1 MHSQNI
7 PSFGDIR
14 AAAKQLP
21 GAVVRTPLVASTKL
35 SDLTGAN
42 IFVKHENMQATNS
55 FKDRGALIKL
65 ASLDAEE
72 KARGV
77 VAMSAGNHAQAVAYR
92 AREMGIAATIVMP
105 LDTPFTKI
113 SRTEALGA
121 EIELYGET
129 LAESEVAARRL
140 MSERNLTLIH
150 PYDDPAVMAG
160 QGTIGLELFEDHP
173 KLDAV
178 VVPVGGAGL
187 ITGIAIALK
196 ELHPDIDIIGVEVAS
211 FASMTAHLAGR
222 EPHFGGQ
229 TLADGIAVKKVAS
242 GAIKAAPELISKV
255 LVVSEAE
262 IEQAICHYLTE
273 HKTLAEGAAAA
284 ALAAVLQKPEMFA
297 GRDVA
302 LICTGG
308 NIDPRILSSILYRQ
322 LEREDRI
329 VSLRVH
335 IDDRPG
341 VLGLVSS
348 VLGKAGANILEV
360 YHGRMFLDMPA
371 RSAALDLL
379 IETKDT
385 AHAARVIDD
394 MRAQGFVV
402 KRLAAPAGGDL
413 SSDEG

>member
-1 MHSQNI
+1 MM
-7 PSFGDIR
+7 
-14 AAAKQLP
+14 P
-21 GAVVRTPLVASTKL
+21 GNVVRTPLVHAAKL

-65 ASLDAEE
+65 ASLGQAI
-72 KARGV
+72 ARRGV
-77 VAMSAGNHAQAVAYR
+77 VAMSAGNHAQAVAFR
-92 AREMGIAATIVMP
+92 AHEMGIPATIVMP
-105 LDTPFTKI
+105 RDTPFTKV

-121 EIELYGET
+121 QIVLHGET
-129 LAESEVAARRL
+129 LAEAEIEARHL
-140 MSERNLTLIH
+140 MESQDLTLIH

-178 VVPVGGAGL
+178 VVPIGGAGL
-187 ITGIAIALK
+187 ITGVATALK
-196 ELHPDIDIIGVEVAS
+196 ALRPEIDIIGVEVAT
-211 FASMTAHLAGR
+211 FASMHSALAGQK
-222 EPHFGGQ
+222 PQFGGQ
-229 TLADGIAVKKVAS
+229 TLADGIAVKKVS
-242 GAIKAAPELISKV
+242 TGAVKAAPGLISQV
-255 LVVSEAE
+255 LVVSEVE
-262 IEQAICHYLTE
+262 IEQAICLYLSE

-284 ALAAVLQKPEMFA
+284 ALAGVLQQREIFK

-329 VSLRVH
+329 ISLRVH

-348 VLGKAGANILEV
+348 VIGQVGANILEV
-360 YHGRMFLDMPA
+360 YHGRMFLDVPA

-379 IETKDT
+379 VETKDT
-385 AHAARVIDD
+385 IHASAVIEALE
-394 MRAQGFVV
+394 AQGFKVR
-402 KRLAAPAGGDL
+402 RLGAPAGGGL
-413 SSDEG
+413 GGN

>member
-1 MHSQNI
+1 MQTQKLPTI
-7 PSFGDIR
+7 ADIR
-14 AAAKQLP
+14 AAARQLP
-21 GAVVRTPLVASTKL
+21 GKVVRTPLVHSAKL
-35 SDLTGAN
+35 AELTGAD

-65 ASLDAEE
+65 SSLPPEAR
-72 KARGV
+72 ARGV

-105 LDTPFTKI
+105 RDTPFTKI
-113 SRTEALGA
+113 TRTEALGA

-140 MSERNLTLIH
+140 MNEQNLTLIH

-160 QGTIGLELFEDHP
+160 QGTIGLELFEDRP
-173 KLDAV
+173 SLDAV
-178 VVPVGGAGL
+178 VVPVGGGGL

-196 ELHPDIDIIGVEVAS
+196 ALRPDIDIIGVEVAS
-211 FASMTAHLAGR
+211 FAAMSAHLAGR
-222 EPHFGGQ
+222 EPHCGGQ
-229 TLADGIAVKKVAS
+229 TLADGIAVKKVAG
-242 GAIKAAPELISKV
+242 GAIKAAPELISQV

-262 IEQAICHYLTE
+262 IEQAICHYLAE

-284 ALAAVLQKPEMFA
+284 ALAAVLQQPDMFE
-297 GRDVA
+297 GREVA

-329 VSLRVH
+329 ISLRVH

-385 AHAARVIDD
+385 AHAARVISD
-394 MRAQGFVV
+394 MRAQGFEV

-413 SSDEG
+413 SSDQG